1 MPESHPGRAERFGV
15 GNPIYLDHQATT
27 PLDPRVL
34 DAMLPH
40 MAGRVG
46 NPHSTGHA
54 HGREAMRAVEEAR
67 TSVAALIGAAPA
79 EIVFTSGATE
89 SNNML
94 IRGAASAGAR
104 AGRVGF
110 VTCVTEHRAVLDVA
124 RWLAAN
130 GLDVSVLPV
139 DSDGLLDPSA
149 VVSAIDET
157 TAVVSVMTANNEI
170 GVIQPIAAIAEA
182 AHSVGAIMHTDAA
195 QAAGHVPL
203 DVRTLGVDAMS
214 LTAHKINGPMGVGAA
229 YVAAGARR
237 RVDPLIVGGGQ
248 QGGLRSGTLPVAL
261 CVGFGEAARICS
273 AGMADEARRIGQ
285 LRDALLSTLGEL
297 GVEFELNGAASPRL
311 PGNINVS
318 FPGVDAE
325 ALLMGVGRILSI
337 SSGSACTAESLD
349 PSHVVAALGGR
360 PTRAEEAVRIS
371 LGRTTTAEEV
381 AAAARIIAKSV
392 ARLRGLSYTRVK
404 G

>member
-1 MPESHPGRAERFGV
+1 MTDLLPDRVERLGLDEA
-15 GNPIYLDHQATT
+15 IYLDHQATT

-40 MAGRVG
+40 MSGRVG
-46 NPHSTGHA
+46 NPHSINHS
-54 HGREAMRAVEEAR
+54 HGRGALRAVEEAR
-67 TSVAALIGAAPA
+67 ASVAALIGASPA

-104 AGRVGF
+104 SGRNGI
-110 VTCVTEHRAVLDVA
+110 VTCATEHHAVLDVA
-124 RWLAAN
+124 RWLSAN
-130 GLDVSVLPV
+130 GYGLTVLSV
-139 DSDGLLDPSA
+139 DGNGLLEPSDVKSA
-149 VVSAIDET
+149 VNPN

-170 GVIQPIAAIAEA
+170 GVIQPIAAIADA
-182 AHSVGAIMHTDAA
+182 AHDAGAIFHTDAA

-203 DVRTLGVDAMS
+203 DVRALNVDAMS
-214 LTAHKINGPMGVGAA
+214 LTAHKINGPMGIGAA
-229 YVAAGARR
+229 YVTARARR
-237 RVDPLIVGGGQ
+237 LIDPLVFGGGQ

-261 CVGFGEAARICS
+261 CVGFGEAARIC
-273 AGMADEARRIGQ
+273 MAEMAEEARRVGR
-285 LRDALLSTLGEL
+285 LRDALISALKNF

-311 PGNINVS
+311 PGNLNVS

-325 ALLMGVGRILSI
+325 ALLMGVGRSLSL

-349 PSHVVAALGGR
+349 PSHVITALGGR
-360 PTRAEEAVRIS
+360 PARAEEAVRIS
-371 LGRTTTAEEV
+371 LGRTTTAEDV

-392 ARLRGLSYTRVK
+392 ARLRGVRYMPAQ

>member
-1 MPESHPGRAERFGV
+1 MPESQPGRAERSGV
-15 GNPIYLDHQATT
+15 DNPIYLDHQATT
-27 PLDPRVL
+27 PLDSRVL

-40 MAGRVG
+40 MAGQVG

-54 HGREAMRAVEEAR
+54 HGREAMHAVEEAR
-67 TSVAALIGAAPA
+67 ASVAALIGATPA

-104 AGRVGF
+104 AGRAGV
-110 VTCVTEHRAVLDVA
+110 VTCATEHRSVLDVA

-139 DSDGLLDPSA
+139 DGDGLLDPSA
-149 VVSAIDET
+149 VGSVVDET

-195 QAAGHVPL
+195 QAAGRVPL
-203 DVRTLGVDAMS
+203 DVRMLGVDAMS

-229 YVAAGARR
+229 YIAAGARR

-261 CVGFGEAARICS
+261 CVGFGEAARMQRERLCLH
-273 AGMADEARRIGQ
+273 DE
-285 LRDALLSTLGEL
+285 L
-297 GVEFELNGAASPRL
+297 
-311 PGNINVS
+311 
-318 FPGVDAE
+318 
-325 ALLMGVGRILSI
+325 
-337 SSGSACTAESLD
+337 
-349 PSHVVAALGGR
+349 
-360 PTRAEEAVRIS
+360 
-371 LGRTTTAEEV
+371 LGRMPV
-381 AAAARIIAKSV
+381 R
-392 ARLRGLSYTRVK
+392 
-404 G
+404 